1 VRSPREIAHE
11 AMYAGLRAAIPEVGG
26 PTVNLIALGVR
37 AGMIEALRW
46 VLVTGYSRSVAD
58 TLLIEAKLAELEG
71 AK

>member
-1 VRSPREIAHE
+1 
-11 AMYAGLRAAIPEVGG
+11 
-26 PTVNLIALGVR
+26 
-37 AGMIEALRW
+37 MIEALRW